1 MQEIL
6 RKVKSGF
13 RKRTDLV
20 MNQTKSIPDE
30 SQCLSLLEKY
40 STPDHIVRHSQR
52 VWEVGK
58 FLGEA
63 MIERN
68 YEIDLSLLR
77 ASCLLHDIG
86 KFPCILSG
94 FKKHDMKGKEILQK
108 EGLEIVGEII
118 SQHVI
123 LKGPKD
129 RAIAEEHVVFY
140 SDKRVV
146 HDQIVSLESRFV
158 YLVDTYG
165 KTPEAREKLLVMKQE
180 TMDVEKAIFEI
191 IKLDPTIITNFL

>member
-13 RKRTDLV
+13 GKRTDLV
-20 MNQTKSIPDE
+20 MNQITSIPDE
-30 SQCLSLLEKY
+30 IQCLSLLKKY
-40 STPDHIVRHSQR
+40 STPDHIVRHSQK

-68 YEIDLSLLR
+68 YEINLSLLR

-94 FKKHDMKGKEILQK
+94 FKKHDIKGKEILQK
-108 EGLEIVGEII
+108 EGLESVGEII

-123 LKGPKD
+123 LNGPKN

-146 HDQIVSLESRFV
+146 HDQIVSLESRFL

-165 KTPEAREKLLVMKQE
+165 KTPEARDKLLVMKQE
-180 TMDVEKAIFEI
+180 TINVEKAIFEI
-191 IKLDPTIITNFL
+191 IKLDPMMITSFL